1 METSKKI
8 TKRTE
13 YETSLSRIDLLEAV
27 LTEITDSW
35 HEEHDLRKAV
45 VMIEHASLPDG
56 HVILTH
62 VAPDAKIT
70 VSWNTETVTE
80 ED

>member
-13 YETSLSRIDLLEAV
+13 YETSLSRDDLIEAV
-27 LTEITDSW
+27 LLEIEDGSGKPL
-35 HEEHDLRKAV
+35 DLRKAV